1 MYNIFIVSVG
11 VELSLIYHVNRRDY
25 YAERSLVGSGYECES
40 CSRNHFMIKSI
51 IVKLNLGPPFHLSS
65 V

>member
-11 VELSLIYHVNRRDY
+11 VELSLRYHVNRRDY
-25 YAERSLVGSGYECES
+25 YADRSLVGSGYECES
-40 CSRNHFMIKSI
+40 CSRNHSMIKSI
-51 IVKLNLGPPFHLSS
+51 IIKLNLGPTFHLSL